1 MREEYME
8 TMNYLGMKM
17 KTTEA
22 EFIIISAVH
31 AVIRKYSKFML
42 WSQTL
47 SLLPMRSKIMQ
58 QVFHDFI
65 VNCNICIL
73 WSTHNSKYDILLEE
87 ERISTGSTMM
97 IQWIHDLWSTSSQ
110 MVYPGC
116 FLNQYMVMYLS
127 CFSLPCRGIFGSQNT
142 TQSTINNN
150 LNWYFY
156 NGNVWCV

>member
-1 MREEYME
+1 MV
-8 TMNYLGMKM
+8 TMNYLGTEM

-31 AVIRKYSKFML
+31 DVIRKYSKFML

-73 WSTHNSKYDILLEE
+73 
-87 ERISTGSTMM
+87 
-97 IQWIHDLWSTSSQ
+97 
-110 MVYPGC
+110 
-116 FLNQYMVMYLS
+116 
-127 CFSLPCRGIFGSQNT
+127 
-142 TQSTINNN
+142 
-150 LNWYFY
+150 
-156 NGNVWCV
+156 